1 MGVNDKQ
8 DRKIRRERKRLFRR
22 RERSVTHA
30 DLQATLNCHDLK
42 NVKCSGKHKTN
53 EKIDIYKCVS
63 QESHRRRTTR
73 QKYGQDDFIEEYL
86 PNNEAEN

>member
-22 RERSVTHA
+22 RERNVTHA
-30 DLQATLNCHDLK
+30 DLQANLQGRDLK
-42 NVKCSGKHKTN
+42 IAKDSGKASWG
-53 EKIDIYKCVS
+53 ERIDIYKCVS

-73 QKYGQDDFIEEYL
+73 QKYGQDNRLAEDYL
-86 PNNEAEN
+86 PLG